1 MWIRKKNVVPMP
13 TFVSQVNKLKSI
25 ENKIPE
31 DGVNLTARL
40 SNGHV
45 VIEWQEKQDEQS
57 TKASRGSSDG
67 NNKLADTASDDATE

>member
-1 MWIRKKNVVPMP
+1 MWIRKKNVVPMS
-13 TFVSQVNKLKSI
+13 TFVKQVNKSKSI

-57 TKASRGSSDG
+57 TEAGSGSSDG
-67 NNKLADTASDDATE
+67 NNKLADTASDDAAE